1 MDKILVDLRFE
12 NEIIRNMFGKDC
24 VSVDDILNKLYDLH
38 WELVGEQEKY
48 EDFKR
53 DVEDNY
59 RPISV
64 SEQLDISDRNFI

>member
-12 NEIIRNMFGKDC
+12 NETIQNMFDKDY
-24 VSVDDILNKLYDLH
+24 VSVSDILDKLYDLH

-53 DVEDNY
+53 EVEDNY
-59 RPISV
+59 RPV
-64 SEQLDISDRNFI
+64 SYKEQLGED

>member
-12 NEIIRNMFGKDC
+12 SETIRNMFGKDY

-48 EDFKR
+48 EDFKQE
-53 DVEDNY
+53 VEDNY
-59 RPISV
+59 RPV
-64 SEQLDISDRNFI
+64 SYKEQLGED

>member
-12 NEIIRNMFGKDC
+12 NETIQNMFGKDY
-24 VSVDDILNKLYDLH
+24 VSVSDILDKLYDLNY
-38 WELVGEQEKY
+38 ELIEEQEKY

-59 RPISV
+59 RPV
-64 SEQLDISDRNFI
+64 SYKEQLGED